1 MDDLHHFANQRNQQ
15 QLKERLN
22 SLEERLRQQDSKQAE
37 REEWQK
43 LLYNES
49 VRLDANIEALTTEHD
64 IGKLEQ
70 ISAELAFDYETN
82 HTELLRI
89 FNPDNYPSLEYKEL
103 ATKCADRLQNLR
115 NLEWYEWGKKQ
126 TKQQVEQHFQNLAA
140 IKEKKKAALEAPHD
154 FWKDPWVLFSVAL
167 VVVGAIIC
175 IFCWLH
181 AINGDPL

>member
-1 MDDLHHFANQRNQQ
+1 MDDLHHFANARNQQ

-22 SLEERLRQQDSKQAE
+22 SLEQKLRQQDSKQAK

-49 VRLDANIEALTTEHD
+49 VRLDANVEALTTEHD

>member
-103 ATKCADRLQNLR
+103 ATKCADRLQTLR

-126 TKQQVEQHFQNLAA
+126 TKQQVEQHFQNLLA
-140 IKEKKKAALEAPHD
+140 INEKKKAELEASD
-154 FWKDPWVLFSVAL
+154 DIWKNPWVL
-167 VVVGAIIC
+167 GAIAMVGVLVLLSIALF
-175 IFCWLH
+175 IVTL
-181 AINGDPL
+181 L

>member
-64 IGKLEQ
+64 IEKLEQ

-82 HTELLRI
+82 YVDVLKI
-89 FNPDNYPSLEYKEL
+89 FNPDKYPSLEYKEL
-103 ATKCADRLQNLR
+103 ATKCADRLQTLR

-126 TKQQVEQHFQNLAA
+126 TKQQVEQHFQNLFA
-140 IKEKKKAALEAPHD
+140 IKEKKKAAIETQGYP
-154 FWKDPWVLFSVAL
+154 WKDPIFLFGVAVLVLILIAILIGIAL
-167 VVVGAIIC
+167 D
-175 IFCWLH
+175 L
-181 AINGDPL
+181 